1 MKAKYKCYEGD
12 LIQLEEIDKILCSD
26 GTIKRF
32 YFMCIQIDKYTTVK
46 FNGIPES
53 DIFIENKK
61 EN

>member
-12 LIQLEEIDKILCSD
+12 LIQLEEIDKIMCVD
-26 GTIKRF
+26 RTVKRF
-32 YFMCIQIDKYTTVK
+32 YFLKIQVDKHTIVE

-53 DIFIENKK
+53 DILIENKK